1 MLRNARATDVTRD
14 ADRVLLI
21 DLNLAERKYEE
32 ARAKLFYANLLDR
45 VHTLRGVERAAL
57 VARAPM
63 GGGQNSLD
71 IASRGGGWTA
81 NANFNVVSDE
91 YIQTIGLPLER
102 GRFFNGADREGAPG
116 VAVVNEVMARRFWP
130 GEEAIGKQF
139 QFLTPPRLVEIVGV
153 VRDGRFRGYRD
164 TVRPCFYIPLAQ
176 TYGVDPFL
184 HFLVNRMNLEV
195 RTTGDPAR
203 LAAGIRGE
211 IRALDHALDEDMPA
225 REAQTLE
232 SYRDA
237 GLGQERLSAAL
248 LSGLG
253 MLAALIAAI
262 GLYGVLAFAVAQRTR
277 EIGIRMAL
285 GATAGQVLRGVLRDA
300 LGLIGAGIAIGF
312 VAALLLARLVSSL
325 LYGVSSTD
333 PATYAGVAGILIV
346 VGALA
351 AFLPARRAS
360 RVDPMVALR
369 YE

>member
-1 MLRNARATDVTRD
+1 MGRSPWTAADALVGLSRLSKALVLRTKERVQGTRAHQGVRAPLTSGDGTAGFGVVYKLDTAGQQTVLHSFAGGAAGAYPNGVIRDSAGNLYGTTD
-14 ADRVLLI
+14 I
-21 DLNLAERKYEE
+21 YGP
-32 ARAKLFYANLLDR
+32 ANL
-45 VHTLRGVERAAL
+45 
-57 VARAPM
+57 
-63 GGGQNSLD
+63 
-71 IASRGGGWTA
+71 
-81 NANFNVVSDE
+81 
-91 YIQTIGLPLER
+91 
-102 GRFFNGADREGAPG
+102 
-116 VAVVNEVMARRFWP
+116 
-130 GEEAIGKQF
+130 
-139 QFLTPPRLVEIVGV
+139 GV
-153 VRDGRFRGYRD
+153 VYKLDAAGNETVLYTFGDGRFRCYRD

-176 TYGVDPFL
+176 TYGADLRYQVS
-184 HFLVNRMNLEV
+184 RMNLEV

-211 IRALDHALDEDMPA
+211 IHALDHALDEDMPA
-225 REAQTLE
+225 RQAQTLE

-285 GATAGQVLRGVLRDA
+285 GAASGQVLRSVLLDA
-300 LGLIGAGIAIGF
+300 LGLVGAGIAIGF
-312 VAALLLARLVSSL
+312 VGAMLLARLVSSL